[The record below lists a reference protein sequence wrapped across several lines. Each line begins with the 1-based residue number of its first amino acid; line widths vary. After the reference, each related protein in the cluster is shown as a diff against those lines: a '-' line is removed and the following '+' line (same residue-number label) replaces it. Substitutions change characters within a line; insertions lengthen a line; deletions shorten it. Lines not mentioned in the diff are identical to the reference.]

1 MEFLLW
7 DICESK
13 RLTSGDLRFQNECKW
28 KYKFVGFGYFLVSVN
43 QFSREWFFVEVIP
56 GMMSRRYVNIH
67 IAGTF
72 QKCSDWNRDDIGWL
86 ARASG
91 IRIQCNAS
99 MKMLVSE
106 AAYQEWLVFLFFSII
121 FLLPWNRYGWICL
134 NKRTVLKLYCL
145 LDYLPFI
152 LKHLPLLPFVFSLF
166 SLINRN
172 LTSPFT
178 TTLKLLPLKSPVTFN
193 C

>member
-1 MEFLLW
+1 MILCRGDSW
-7 DICESK
+7 D
-13 RLTSGDLRFQNECKW
+13 
-28 KYKFVGFGYFLVSVN
+28 
-43 QFSREWFFVEVIP
+43 

-72 QKCSDWNRDDIGWL
+72 QKCSDWNCDDIGWL

-91 IRIQCNAS
+91 ISIQCNAS
-99 MKMLVSE
+99 MKILVSE

-121 FLLPWNRYGWICL
+121 YLLPWNRYGWICL

-178 TTLKLLPLKSPVTFN
+178 TTLKLLPLNHQWLLIAKPKGRFPSLSECCTKSYRKTAVKEKGVPLDLLIKIFSHVLK
-193 C
+193 

>member
-28 KYKFVGFGYFLVSVN
+28 KYKFVGFGYCLVSVN

-67 IAGTF
+67 TAGTF

-91 IRIQCNAS
+91 ISIQCNAS

-106 AAYQEWLVFLFFSII
+106 AAYQEWLVFLFFQLYFCFPETGMVGSVWIKEQCWSCIASWII
-121 FLLPWNRYGWICL
+121 YPLSLNISLSGPLSSAYFL
-134 NKRTVLKLYCL
+134 
-145 LDYLPFI
+145 
-152 LKHLPLLPFVFSLF
+152 
-166 SLINRN
+166 
-172 LTSPFT
+172 
-178 TTLKLLPLKSPVTFN
+178 
-193 C
+193 